1 MFGSEESNEKQTK
14 NQKKELWVGD
24 GGFILILV
32 IYFLEKLAM
41 TCSMWKMG
49 S

>member
-32 IYFLEKLAM
+32 IYF
-41 TCSMWKMG
+41 
-49 S
+49 